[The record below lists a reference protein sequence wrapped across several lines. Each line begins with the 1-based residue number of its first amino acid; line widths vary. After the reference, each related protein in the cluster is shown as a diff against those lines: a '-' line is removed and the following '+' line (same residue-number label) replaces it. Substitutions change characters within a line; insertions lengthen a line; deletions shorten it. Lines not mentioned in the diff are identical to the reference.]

1 MHPTPEP
8 ETTALDPAS
17 QTCLIRTRL
26 AVLNVLVAV
35 GLTIAVSGWLLRGR
49 PPDVAGQAG
58 RDIHQALTFGWLGL
72 GVSSFLLRRIT
83 GRRTAL
89 SDPVRRESRFF
100 WSHVLP
106 ALTAALIAPLGLLHG
121 WLSDPRLE
129 AIIPFWVVP
138 MALGVLALPRASELD
153 GFDRPMSGAGAS
165 DP

>member
-17 QTCLIRTRL
+17 QTCLIRTRS

-72 GVSSFLLRRIT
+72 GVSSFLLRRIM

-89 SDPVRRESRFF
+89 SDPLRRESQFF

-138 MALGVLALPRASELD
+138 MALGVLALPRARELD

-165 DP
+165 NP

>member
-8 ETTALDPAS
+8 KSTGLDPAS
-17 QTCLIRTRL
+17 QACLLRTRS

-35 GLTIAVSGWLLRGR
+35 GLTIAVSGWLLRG
-49 PPDVAGQAG
+49 PPLELAWQTG
-58 RDIHQALTFGWLGL
+58 RDVHQALTFGWLGL
-72 GVSSFLLRRIT
+72 GVLSFLLRRIM

-89 SDPVRRESRFF
+89 SDPLRRESRFF

-121 WLSDPRLE
+121 LLSDPRLE

-153 GFDRPMSGAGAS
+153 GFDRPISGAGAS